1 MHGGMYSHL
10 KGVDVPTWLMAV
22 DNLYEILGYFAVVA
36 VSLAAL
42 ALGSVRER
50 LVAVIF
56 LLDAVTISAVDLY
69 LDGWWRI
76 WTMFGKAVL
85 LFAFYAGSSWRWP
98 HSWLIVMTSLQFID
112 LLLVMALLVDASI
125 MISVN
130 GLIRNVIGWLMLLT
144 LSLAIVQTA
153 RLRRAE
159 RM

>member
-1 MHGGMYSHL
+1 
-10 KGVDVPTWLMAV
+10 
-22 DNLYEILGYFAVVA
+22 
-36 VSLAAL
+36 
-42 ALGSVRER
+42 
-50 LVAVIF
+50 
-56 LLDAVTISAVDLY
+56 
-69 LDGWWRI
+69 
-76 WTMFGKAVL
+76 MFGKAVL

-98 HSWLIVMTSLQFID
+98 HNWLIVMTSLQFID